1 MQYVVVPI
9 TLIKK
14 GFLIRYACENWEEV
28 ENVNCNYCHS
38 LELLT
43 LLYLREKRIDYEMS
57 TRVKNVQM
65 GLKMA
70 PMKQTPCEINLSKPS
85 KIRSVGTPE
94 PHFVH
99 PM

>member
-38 LELLT
+38 LET
-43 LLYLREKRIDYEMS
+43 LSLHFYIYEKKNRLRNVNKSEKRTNRDE
-57 TRVKNVQM
+57 N
-65 GLKMA
+65 
-70 PMKQTPCEINLSKPS
+70 
-85 KIRSVGTPE
+85 GTDETNPK
-94 PHFVH
+94 
-99 PM
+99 

>member
-38 LELLT
+38 LET
-43 LLYLREKRIDYEMS
+43 LSLHFYIYEKKNQLSNVNKSEKRTNRDE
-57 TRVKNVQM
+57 N
-65 GLKMA
+65 
-70 PMKQTPCEINLSKPS
+70 
-85 KIRSVGTPE
+85 GTDETNPKWN
-94 PHFVH
+94 
-99 PM
+99 

>member
-38 LELLT
+38 LET
-43 LLYLREKRIDYEMS
+43 LSLHFYIYEKKNRLRNVNKSEM
-57 TRVKNVQM
+57 NVQIGM
-65 GLKMA
+65 KMA
-70 PMKQTPCEINLSKPS
+70 PMKQTPQWN
-85 KIRSVGTPE
+85 
-94 PHFVH
+94 
-99 PM
+99 

>member
-38 LELLT
+38 LET
-43 LLYLREKRIDYEMS
+43 LSLHFYIYEKKNRLRNVNKSEKRTNRDE
-57 TRVKNVQM
+57 N
-65 GLKMA
+65 
-70 PMKQTPCEINLSKPS
+70 
-85 KIRSVGTPE
+85 GTDETNPKWN
-94 PHFVH
+94 
-99 PM
+99 

>member
-38 LELLT
+38 LET
-43 LLYLREKRIDYEMS
+43 LSLHFYIYEKKNRLRNVNKSDKRTNRDE
-57 TRVKNVQM
+57 N
-65 GLKMA
+65 
-70 PMKQTPCEINLSKPS
+70 
-85 KIRSVGTPE
+85 GTDETNPLWN
-94 PHFVH
+94 
-99 PM
+99 

>member
-38 LELLT
+38 LET
-43 LLYLREKRIDYEMS
+43 LSLHFYIYEKKNRLRNVNKSEKRTNRDE
-57 TRVKNVQM
+57 N
-65 GLKMA
+65 
-70 PMKQTPCEINLSKPS
+70 
-85 KIRSVGTPE
+85 GTDETNPL
-94 PHFVH
+94 
-99 PM
+99 

>member
-38 LELLT
+38 LET
-43 LLYLREKRIDYEMS
+43 LSLHFYIYEKKNRLRNVNKSEKRTNRDE
-57 TRVKNVQM
+57 N
-65 GLKMA
+65 
-70 PMKQTPCEINLSKPS
+70 
-85 KIRSVGTPE
+85 GTDETIPLWN
-94 PHFVH
+94 
-99 PM
+99 

>member
-38 LELLT
+38 LET
-43 LLYLREKRIDYEMS
+43 LSLHFYIYEKKNRLRNVNKSEKRTNRDE
-57 TRVKNVQM
+57 N
-65 GLKMA
+65 
-70 PMKQTPCEINLSKPS
+70 
-85 KIRSVGTPE
+85 GTDETNPLWN
-94 PHFVH
+94 
-99 PM
+99 

>member
-38 LELLT
+38 LET
-43 LLYLREKRIDYEMS
+43 LSLHFYIYENKNRLRNVNKSEKRTNRDE
-57 TRVKNVQM
+57 N
-65 GLKMA
+65 
-70 PMKQTPCEINLSKPS
+70 
-85 KIRSVGTPE
+85 GTDETNPL
-94 PHFVH
+94 
-99 PM
+99 

>member
-38 LELLT
+38 LET
-43 LLYLREKRIDYEMS
+43 LSLHFYIYEKKNQLSNVNKSEKRTNRDE
-57 TRVKNVQM
+57 N
-65 GLKMA
+65 
-70 PMKQTPCEINLSKPS
+70 
-85 KIRSVGTPE
+85 GTDETNPLWN
-94 PHFVH
+94 
-99 PM
+99 

>member
-38 LELLT
+38 LET
-43 LLYLREKRIDYEMS
+43 LSLHFYIYEKKNRLSNVNKSEKRTNRDE
-57 TRVKNVQM
+57 N
-65 GLKMA
+65 
-70 PMKQTPCEINLSKPS
+70 
-85 KIRSVGTPE
+85 GTDETNPLWN
-94 PHFVH
+94 
-99 PM
+99 